1 MDRILQGTGATIEV
15 ALTVD
20 GTASNPTPDSATV
33 TVTNAAGT
41 VLVAD
46 TAATDTG
53 TGEFSYNL
61 TPTET
66 VDLDLLTA
74 VWTYERDGNTETATT
89 RHEIVGGFTFTTGE
103 LNARL
108 TDTTSTY
115 TNAQLADARTYAE
128 QFIEDRINIAL
139 VPRFDTHRGTASGTG
154 FRIPRHGLRAIR
166 WANTYSLGVA
176 TALTASELLALEADA
191 GVVYGSWPSGLRA
204 VEIGYEHGEDSPSP
218 EAKEAALAVAAQ
230 RLVQGPVDDR
240 ATQRASEFGP
250 VNLATPG
257 LFGSYTGIPFVD
269 EFINA
274 HRIPAV
280 A

>member
-1 MDRILQGTGATIEV
+1 MYERVLQNTNAVVGQTFYEDGA
-15 ALTVD
+15 AVD
-20 GTASNPTPDSATV
+20 PGTV
-33 TVTNAAGT
+33 TVTVTDAQGAVLATDAATGGSGT
-41 VLVAD
+41 SARTYTL
-46 TAATDTG
+46 TAATHTLLLDRLTLAWESATKG
-53 TGEFSYNL
+53 TL
-61 TPTET
+61 TSVVE
-66 VDLDLLTA
+66 V
-74 VWTYERDGNTETATT
+74 
-89 RHEIVGGFTFTTGE
+89 VGGFAFALAE
-103 LNARL
+103 LSARL
-108 TDTTSTY
+108 TDTTSDY
-115 TNAQLADARTYAE
+115 TAAQMADARTYAE

-139 VPRFDTHRGTASGTG
+139 VPRFGVYRGTASGTG
-154 FRIPRHGLRAIR
+154 FRIPRYGLRAIR
-166 WANTYSLGVA
+166 WANTYTAGVA

-204 VEIGYEHGEDSPSP
+204 VEVGYEHGEDGPSP

-230 RLVQGPVDDR
+230 RLVIGPVDDR

-257 LFGSYTGIPFVD
+257 LFGAYSGIPFVD